1 MIAFKFLLIL
11 TLFEIM
17 FFSFGMVS
25 CLIIRIFC
33 SSNKIK
39 EVKSLLLKSCKFVL
53 IYSKK
58 KLLKFL
64 KYRSQKLTNLGNI
77 STFEKFLVIVMVPL
91 LIIYDSLTIKAVA
104 SCAAFKI
111 KKEHIGDFL
120 DAGNEKSLK
129 EWLEI
134 AFEPLL
140 EESGE
145 AVALNNPQGHVIR
158 FENLYRTKIFDFW
171 LDTAKI
177 KSGSDPKV
185 IDCTSKFFDSDDE
198 DRGAPYIDITADTV
212 DWNGLT
218 TQPRN
223 GIKQRFYFNDENVW
237 KFSQIDLIEADGLVK
252 ADTDLEPKV
261 ELDELLKRFLS

>member
-1 MIAFKFLLIL
+1 M
-11 TLFEIM
+11 
-17 FFSFGMVS
+17 
-25 CLIIRIFC
+25 
-33 SSNKIK
+33 IK
-39 EVKSLLLKSCKFVL
+39 EVKSWLLKSCGFILRCLTKRF
-53 IYSKK
+53 
-58 KLLKFL
+58 LKFL
-64 KYRSQKLTNLGNI
+64 KKRNQKLTNLGNSPI
-77 STFEKFLVIVMVPL
+77 FEKLLVVIIVPV
-91 LIIYDSLTIKAVA
+91 LIIYDSLTIKTVA

-120 DAGNEKSLK
+120 DAGAEKSLK
-129 EWLEI
+129 KWLEI

-140 EESGE
+140 EECGE
-145 AVALNNPQGHVIR
+145 AVSLNNPQGHVIR
-158 FENLYRTKIFDFW
+158 FENQYRTKIFDFW

-177 KSGSDPKV
+177 TSGNDPNV
-185 IDCTSKFFDSDDE
+185 IDCTSKFFLEDDE
-198 DRGAPYIDITADTV
+198 DSGAPYVDVTADVV

-223 GIKQRFYFNDENVW
+223 ETKQRFYFNDENVW